1 MVKQTAPKGQRRAMK
16 SKIMNVLVG
25 MAIPVLLLAWG
36 NDIVIDTM
44 RRSNN
49 QYPVSYDIIW
59 PKDTNMI
66 VSVGYNQGTDS
77 YVKLYQSTD
86 AGQTW
91 NNSANISYP
100 GHNLRSVQLK
110 YYEPYGLLLWLT
122 EDGELWMVVFDLQ
135 ALTYVVAVQI
145 GASSDSVVSA
155 SFSKAVKNDTLT
167 LYVAYTSRNST
178 YDILKIY
185 RSINWGSFQTVDSV
199 RYSNSSI
206 YYTYRDIDAALRNDT
221 IKVYATVEYLDRST
235 NKKDHYLWIFNDK
248 PDRLF
253 YYTGYKI
260 VENDPSIDSKYPSL
274 SVASGG
280 YLICLYEVDGNIKYI
295 FSNDY
300 GNSVVTYDFNFNYA
314 DSIESTPVVIPW
326 SIPPYFRGFNTLFTR
341 NNRLYFV
348 EASCSGGG
356 MSWGTPVL
364 VSDEHPYYTYI
375 LRDVNSYLPGIANRY
390 DMSIPAVVWARDF
403 VHFSYPFFFYDSTY
417 FCVDNMTAV
426 GVFEN
431 NLLPPNLNFTINTIS
446 KGTITLHFG
455 TGLEESV
462 NGMIL
467 STDGRIVKK
476 FEINKGIKEYT
487 IETSE
492 LPTGIY
498 FINVKGSK
506 TSGLKKFIV
515 TK

>member
-1 MVKQTAPKGQRRAMK
+1 
-16 SKIMNVLVG
+16 
-25 MAIPVLLLAWG
+25 
-36 NDIVIDTM
+36 
-44 RRSNN
+44 
-49 QYPVSYDIIW
+49 
-59 PKDTNMI
+59 
-66 VSVGYNQGTDS
+66 
-77 YVKLYQSTD
+77 
-86 AGQTW
+86 
-91 NNSANISYP
+91 
-100 GHNLRSVQLK
+100 
-110 YYEPYGLLLWLT
+110 
-122 EDGELWMVVFDLQ
+122 
-135 ALTYVVAVQI
+135 
-145 GASSDSVVSA
+145 
-155 SFSKAVKNDTLT
+155 
-167 LYVAYTSRNST
+167 
-178 YDILKIY
+178 
-185 RSINWGSFQTVDSV
+185 
-199 RYSNSSI
+199 
-206 YYTYRDIDAALRNDT
+206 
-221 IKVYATVEYLDRST
+221 
-235 NKKDHYLWIFNDK
+235 
-248 PDRLF
+248 
-253 YYTGYKI
+253 
-260 VENDPSIDSKYPSL
+260 
-274 SVASGG
+274 
-280 YLICLYEVDGNIKYI
+280 
-295 FSNDY
+295 
-300 GNSVVTYDFNFNYA
+300 
-314 DSIESTPVVIPW
+314 
-326 SIPPYFRGFNTLFTR
+326 
-341 NNRLYFV
+341 
-348 EASCSGGG
+348 

-375 LRDVNSYLPGIANRY
+375 LRDVNSYLPRIANRY